1 MKNCYP
7 AFNEQFDFLSSD
19 AVIWRPYT
27 EAQKEAKYPGGI
39 SDLCTR
45 DRAYWMTKLKI
56 VFDICVEEMA
66 QQRVMRQF
74 GLRQQPLALSTE
86 EHVPPIIH
94 GLTRKGSNRT
104 ALSWMR
110 RVGNYVA

>member
-1 MKNCYP
+1 M
-7 AFNEQFDFLSSD
+7 
-19 AVIWRPYT
+19 
-27 EAQKEAKYPGGI
+27 

-45 DRAYWMTKLKI
+45 DRAYWMTKSKI

-74 GLRQQPLALSTE
+74 GLRQQALPLSTE

-94 GLTRKGSNRT
+94 GC
-104 ALSWMR
+104 
-110 RVGNYVA
+110 V